1 MSVYAEEERI
11 RAALSHVPAD
21 DRDTWVQMGMAV
33 KAELGESG
41 FDLWDDWSRAA
52 KSYSESD
59 ARSVWRS
66 FKAGGITIASLF
78 KKAIE
83 HGYAESEPLRAI
95 APAELQRRRAARE
108 QEAQEATARHERTQ
122 AEAADK
128 ARELWDRAGTVHRRP
143 RLRAREAD
151 QALRR
156 EAVARPARRQDSG
169 RRRRA
174 SFGAVYPAGRQQ
186 VVPDW
191 RPDQRVLC
199 GRDWRRQARQRHA
212 AVDL

>member
-33 KAELGESG
+33 KAELGEGG

-83 HGYAESEPLRAI
+83 HGYAESEPLRHI
-95 APAELQRRRAARE
+95 EPDELERRRAARE
-108 QEAQEATARHERTQ
+108 REAKETAARHERTQ
-122 AEAADK
+122 TEAADK
-128 ARELWDRAGTVHRRP
+128 AHDLWDRAGTVHADHAYVRTKRIKP
-143 RLRAREAD
+143 YGAKQLRD
-151 QALRR
+151 QL
-156 EAVARPARRQDSG
+156 VVKIQDVD
-169 RRRRA
+169 
-174 SFGAVYPAGRQQ
+174 GA
-186 VVPDW
+186 
-191 RPDQRVLC
+191 
-199 GRDWRRQARQRHA
+199 HH
-212 AVDL
+212 